1 MFGAEAK
8 AEVNGETTADIQER
22 IRAHL
27 EKLKEQRRAGVVRK
41 GKEREEEIVQYKTYY
56 PWEEYKEKDWTGR
69 KGSYMLPRC
78 KRVVKE
84 GKEKKNVVDLEL
96 HESIKS
102 FRLMTFRQLVELD
115 REWLRTVNY
124 I

>member
-1 MFGAEAK
+1 
-8 AEVNGETTADIQER
+8 
-22 IRAHL
+22 
-27 EKLKEQRRAGVVRK
+27 
-41 GKEREEEIVQYKTYY
+41 
-56 PWEEYKEKDWTGR
+56 
-69 KGSYMLPRC
+69 MLPRC

-84 GKEKKNVVDLEL
+84 GNEKKNVVDLEL

-124 I
+124 L